1 MMNLDA
7 SCVAVSLSEAAN
19 LVLLAL
25 REGSPASSYSE
36 EEKRVNKLHKI
47 TFSCFSSWASLR
59 NYVEIINII
68 NNRILSENL

>member
-1 MMNLDA
+1 MNLDVRCLA
-7 SCVAVSLSEAAN
+7 IALSEAAN
-19 LVLLAL
+19 LVLLVL

-59 NYVEIINII
+59 NYVEIINI
-68 NNRILSENL
+68 NNRILPENL

>member
-1 MMNLDA
+1 MNLDV
-7 SCVAVSLSEAAN
+7 SCLAIALSEAAN
-19 LVLLAL
+19 LVLLVL

-59 NYVEIINII
+59 NYVEIINI
-68 NNRILSENL
+68 NNRILPENL